1 MWLEVFRVTENMMP
15 WPDFLAN
22 HNTGDLHG
30 DVAFMSR
37 GSGRFF
43 NFSFSPVRLSTQPSS
58 ICLTCEVL
66 VRSSRATASRS
77 RRSTSP
83 TCSGR
88 PPARPS
94 SLRTRPFQT
103 TSVATAAATTTTAP
117 ATTGPARRPPTRWP
131 GRTTPAS
138 ATTGST
144 GSLRTRPPRRSSK
157 SAEVRPQNRWGEKR
171 RQREGSR
178 GWTATA
184 RRPLWPPPPSTP
196 GSCRSCCQCTQPSL
210 VLCTDACASADLVQ
224 GWLLISRW
232 LRNAGSTPGTR
243 RPRHPRLRWP
253 TAAGTTSPRARSAQT
268 TGRQSGRTAAPGA
281 ETRERARPSF
291 SVPLASRRPPQLP
304 EVVWAAVARHMLYGP
319 GLLAAGWNNSDA
331 SPTPNSRIE
340 GNAAAARKAMDA
352 LTTRCCGC

>member
-103 TSVATAAATTTTAP
+103 TCLATAAATTTTAP
-117 ATTGPARRPPTRWP
+117 ATTAHPAAATVPACRPPTRWP

-157 SAEVRPQNRWGEKR
+157 SAEARPGNRWGEKR
-171 RQREGSR
+171 RQREGFR

-184 RRPLWPPPPSTP
+184 RRLRWPPPPSTP
-196 GSCRSCCQCTQPSL
+196 GSCRSCCQCTQPSH
-210 VLCTDACASADLVQ
+210 TATCASMLAQ
-224 GWLLISRW
+224 AKRGSCKEGWLLIHFRFAERRLDPWDPPPSPPPPPMAYGGW
-232 LRNAGSTPGTR
+232 YHFPAGAKCPDDGTPVGTNGCTWR
-243 RPRHPRLRWP
+243 RDPRACAPVFFRPARQPPP
-253 TAAGTTSPRARSAQT
+253 TAAA
-268 TGRQSGRTAAPGA
+268 
-281 ETRERARPSF
+281 
-291 SVPLASRRPPQLP
+291 
-304 EVVWAAVARHMLYGP
+304 
-319 GLLAAGWNNSDA
+319 
-331 SPTPNSRIE
+331 
-340 GNAAAARKAMDA
+340 
-352 LTTRCCGC
+352 